1 MTMKLICVVS
11 VVEPHLFRSQPQKS
25 LTQSIDNGKQKPPQF
40 RATQTAREEDGER
53 EISVL

>member
-1 MTMKLICVVS
+1 MKLICVVS